1 MRLLLDTHTLAW
13 WLLDD
18 PRLST
23 KARNLLKDPDNE
35 LFVSAVSAFE
45 AATKFRLGKWPEA
58 GPMATAFEEVMRAQ
72 RLPVALITSRHAA
85 RAGLMAG
92 AHRDPFDRLLA
103 AQADI
108 EGMVLVTND
117 ARFAEFGTS
126 TVW

>member
-18 PRLST
+18 PRLSV

-35 LFVSAVSAFE
+35 LFASAVSAFE

-72 RLPVALITSRHAA
+72 GLPVVSITARHAA

-92 AHRDPFDRLLA
+92 EHRDPFDRLLA

-108 EGMVLVTND
+108 EDMVLVTND
-117 ARFAEFGTS
+117 ARFTDFGTD